1 MNVVNNIRIIG
12 GFMMEERRKAKR
24 LPVTMTLEICDL
36 YKQDHVQVGDLH
48 APIDVVNVSQTGMGF
63 RTQSVLP
70 IGYYF
75 NANINLGTEDTIHA
89 VVEIIRS
96 QEDGDEVLYG
106 CEFVGM
112 ADVLSYV
119 FEDYEMKMQE
129 NDELN

>member
-1 MNVVNNIRIIG
+1 V
-12 GFMMEERRKAKR
+12 EERRRAKR
-24 LPVTMTLEICDL
+24 LPVTLTLEICNL
-36 YKQDHVQVGDLH
+36 YKQDHVQVGNLH
-48 APIDVVNVSQTGMGF
+48 APIDVVNVSQSGMGF

-75 NANINLGTEDTIHA
+75 NASINLGSEDTIHS

-96 QEDGDEVLYG
+96 QEDGEEILYG

-119 FEDYEMKMQE
+119 FEDYDKKIQE
-129 NDELN
+129 ADQLNK